1 MTDMKHYKV
10 FVQNSKNGPLEHDYD
25 IKVTNIITIAQSTGE
40 QWSSTGRG
48 EVVGALEDDGNRVI
62 VRLSDK
68 KKPIKLD
75 YKQAA
80 ELQMLLL
87 ANLEKDYVT
96 EFREEETVL
105 QFAGLAD

>member
-1 MTDMKHYKV
+1 MKQYKV

-25 IKVTNIITIAQSTGE
+25 IKVTDIITLSQSTGA
-40 QWSSTGRG
+40 QWSSTGKG
-48 EVVGALEDDGNRVI
+48 ELVGSLEDDGNRVI
-62 VRLSDK
+62 IRLSDK
-68 KKPIKLD
+68 KKLIKLD

-96 EFREEETVL
+96 EFKEEETVL
-105 QFAGLAD
+105 QFAGLSD

>member
-1 MTDMKHYKV
+1 MKQYKV

-25 IKVTNIITIAQSTGE
+25 IKVTDIITLAQSTGA
-40 QWSSTGRG
+40 QWSSTGKG
-48 EVVGALEDDGNRVI
+48 ELVGALEDDGNRVI
-62 VRLSDK
+62 IRLSDK
-68 KKPIKLD
+68 KKLIKLD

-87 ANLEKDYVT
+87 ANLEKSYVT

-105 QFAGLAD
+105 QYAGLSD

>member
-1 MTDMKHYKV
+1 MKQYKV

-25 IKVTNIITIAQSTGE
+25 IKVTDIITIAQSTGE

-48 EVVGALEDDGNRVI
+48 ELVGILKDDGNGVI
-62 VRLSDK
+62 IHLSDY

-75 YKQAA
+75 YKQAS

-87 ANLEKDYVT
+87 ANLQKDYVT
-96 EFREEETVL
+96 EFRKEETVL
-105 QFAGLAD
+105 QFAGLSD